1 MIRNTIRFYDTELT
15 NRNDTIG
22 IRFRIV
28 AEFSDLRTA
37 LEIRSFYILLLYFE
51 MSSTLLK
58 LFYASDFKK

>member
-37 LEIRSFYILLLYFE
+37 LEIRSLHTTTIFRNE
-51 MSSTLLK
+51 
-58 LFYASDFKK
+58 